1 MFITHCRKIT
11 ARQITPTDALAIDP
25 ENALK
30 LVGLP
35 RKNNRGK
42 TILILTKDQT
52 VNGHISEVK
61 QISLRIETTNVLTEI
76 TNSESCHGPNFQE
89 AIESLPP

>member
-1 MFITHCRKIT
+1 MFITNCREI
-11 ARQITPTDALAIDP
+11 AVRQITPTDALSINP

-35 RKNNRGK
+35 RENNRGK
-42 TILILTKDQT
+42 TILILTKDQA

-61 QISLRIETTNVLTEI
+61 QISFRVETTNVLTEI
-76 TNSESCHGPNFQE
+76 TNSESCHGPNF
-89 AIESLPP
+89 